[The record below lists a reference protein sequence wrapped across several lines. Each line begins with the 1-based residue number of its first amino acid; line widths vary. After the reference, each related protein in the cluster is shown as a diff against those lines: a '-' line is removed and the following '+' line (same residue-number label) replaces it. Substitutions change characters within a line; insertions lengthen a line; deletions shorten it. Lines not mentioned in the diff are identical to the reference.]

1 MLPCFSNLSPYL
13 TPLFILSNTFVTL
26 TLTIFL
32 PYNQY
37 FMLPELTI
45 FLPYNQ
51 YFMLPELTIFYPSF
65 LIPVQRYKLLCSHT
79 NVLEEKFQKPPIS

>member
-13 TPLFILSNTFVTL
+13 IPSFFLSNTFVIL
-26 TLTIFL
+26 TPTIFL

-37 FMLPELTI
+37 FT
-45 FLPYNQ
+45 
-51 YFMLPELTIFYPSF
+51 LPELTIFYPSF

-79 NVLEEKFQKPPIS
+79 SFSREKFQKPPIS

>member
-13 TPLFILSNTFVTL
+13 IPSFTLSNTFVIL
-26 TLTIFL
+26 TIPIFL
-32 PYNQY
+32 PYNQH
-37 FMLPELTI
+37 
-45 FLPYNQ
+45 
-51 YFMLPELTIFYPSF
+51 FMLPELTIFYPSF

>member
-13 TPLFILSNTFVTL
+13 IPSFTLSNTFVI
-26 TLTIFL
+26 LTIPIFI

-37 FMLPELTI
+37 FTLPESA
-45 FLPYNQ
+45 
-51 YFMLPELTIFYPSF
+51 IFYPSF